1 MIEKAKY
8 NDAGGQIYWKIIL
21 YNQIIEWTD
30 CILYI

>member
-21 YNQIIEWTD
+21 CNQII
-30 CILYI
+30 